1 MTKVL
6 EKNGRTEMT
15 ISTEKEQVKRNST
28 DLFFKNGYFNSQV
41 CDFSLEKAN
50 FPENTIFY

>member
-15 ISTEKEQVKRNST
+15 ISTEKEQVKRNSI

-41 CDFSLEKAN
+41 CGFSLEKAN

>member
-15 ISTEKEQVKRNST
+15 ISNEKEQGKRNSV
-28 DLFFKNGYFNSQV
+28 DLFLEMVFLIRKFV
-41 CDFSLEKAN
+41 HSL
-50 FPENTIFY
+50 

>member
-15 ISTEKEQVKRNST
+15 VSTEKEQGKRNST
-28 DLFFKNGYFNSQV
+28 DLWEKMVFLARKFV
-41 CDFSLEKAN
+41 TSL
-50 FPENTIFY
+50 